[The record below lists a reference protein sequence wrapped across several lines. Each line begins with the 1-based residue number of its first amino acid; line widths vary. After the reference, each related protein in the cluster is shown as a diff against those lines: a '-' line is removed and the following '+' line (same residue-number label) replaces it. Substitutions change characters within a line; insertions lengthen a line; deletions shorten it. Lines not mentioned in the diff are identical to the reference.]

1 MCAEHGRRWNWNI
14 TTPDSI
20 IGGKHGGDMTDTN
33 QNCEN
38 QEMQN
43 SELDAKNYSFFAML
57 DRMQYIHRWGLMR
70 NNQQENI
77 KEHTMDV
84 VVISHALALIRN
96 HFFLDGSTP
105 VDETKTVLTALFH
118 DATEIITGDL
128 PTPIKYRNNEI
139 KRVYKEIEEQ
149 AAESLLSLLPENM
162 REWYRPLLT
171 PNLKE
176 DKQAVILVKAADKI
190 CAYIKCIVEE
200 SVGNK
205 EFLNAKSTILA
216 DIKEM
221 DLPEVQY
228 FMTHFA
234 PAYGQTLDQNSK

>member
-1 MCAEHGRRWNWNI
+1 MI
-14 TTPDSI
+14 
-20 IGGKHGGDMTDTN
+20 DTN
-33 QNCEN
+33 RKDDEPVVRD
-38 QEMQN
+38 
-43 SELDAKNYSFFAML
+43 SESESFSFFAML

-70 NNQQENI
+70 NHQQENI

-96 HFFLDGSTP
+96 HFFLDRYSP

-139 KRVYKEIEEQ
+139 KRVYKDIEGQ

-171 PNLKE
+171 PDMEE
-176 DKQAVILVKAADKI
+176 DKDAVALVKAADKI

-200 SVGNK
+200 SVGNR
-205 EFLNAKSTILA
+205 EFIYAKQTILT
-216 DIKEM
+216 DIEKLN
-221 DLPEVQY
+221 LPEVEY
-228 FMTHFA
+228 FMTHFTA
-234 PAYGQTLDQNSK
+234 AYGQTLDQNSK